1 MAGVG
6 IPIPTMTA
14 HDDAASIAAN
24 TEASIA
30 GSSVAVTEAEDDASS
45 LAAGGVGVGAVLN
58 NNDDVNIIND
68 QEGTMKVLLMTR
80 ASSCSLDISLGND
93 DDDNAVAV
101 AAKDDED
108 KDADE
113 DEEEAY
119 AAPMHLHALRA
130 PAKLRGVPRSRSSSR
145 SRPGS
150 RRNSSS
156 PPSRNLSGT
165 ALSELVIVGAGG
177 LSSTVVSPSASVGS
191 SLDGIASTE
200 HHHHHHHHSHSSGG
214 GDNTILIDRDILLD
228 KLGFRDLDPDI
239 TQGEMQEMLR
249 RHISS
254 NGNSLPTLNERMS
267 EETMDDVHAF
277 QNLTF
282 CKRPSTGSS
291 TGSTTVEESSE
302 MMMMAGSAGEDGSS
316 SPERATSKEGY
327 KSLSSPAALQLN
339 TLDEEEEEEEGV
351 DDDDDEDNGSIEEEA
366 GEKCTVSDILDIPD
380 GVIRLREKPILNG
393 KLTSSIA
400 TLGVLSSTACGDD
413 DDDNE
418 DIDDDAEVEV
428 PTSIMEELDINEGK
442 RKLLHRDTSLMVV
455 GGSDMDFLEDD
466 EQDGLEADLANV
478 TDEPR

>member
-1 MAGVG
+1 
-6 IPIPTMTA
+6 MTA

-316 SPERATSKEGY
+316 SPDRAASKEGY
-327 KSLSSPAALQLN
+327 KSLNSPAALQLN
-339 TLDEEEEEEEGV
+339 TLDEEEEEEGV